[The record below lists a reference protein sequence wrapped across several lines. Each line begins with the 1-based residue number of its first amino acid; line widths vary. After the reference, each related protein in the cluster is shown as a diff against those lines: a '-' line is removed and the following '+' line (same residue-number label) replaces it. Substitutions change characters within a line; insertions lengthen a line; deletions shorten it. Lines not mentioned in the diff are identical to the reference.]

1 MVVLSCKNIH
11 KSYGIKVVLENVT
24 FNINEGDKIGLIGPN
39 GAGKSTLFNILTNK
53 SSYDSGDLYID
64 KSKNLGYLT
73 QHLSLN
79 SSNTIY
85 KEMYTVFKDLV
96 NLEKKL
102 GKLETL
108 MSEPYDSHNEEYHNK
123 LINDYTT
130 FSEIYKNRGGYT
142 YKAEINKTLKGLG
155 FSEEEYSTPIDVLS
169 GGKKT
174 RVALCKL
181 LLIKPDILL
190 LDEPT
195 NHLDL
200 ESITALNNGMSAF
213 EGTMM
218 FTSHDHEL
226 VSTVANRII
235 EITPN
240 GFIDKMMPYDD
251 YLQDAKIASLQE
263 ELYA

>member
-102 GKLETL
+102 A
-108 MSEPYDSHNEEYHNK
+108 YADSCN
-123 LINDYTT
+123 
-130 FSEIYKNRGGYT
+130 
-142 YKAEINKTLKGLG
+142 
-155 FSEEEYSTPIDVLS
+155 
-169 GGKKT
+169 
-174 RVALCKL
+174 
-181 LLIKPDILL
+181 
-190 LDEPT
+190 
-195 NHLDL
+195 
-200 ESITALNNGMSAF
+200 
-213 EGTMM
+213 
-218 FTSHDHEL
+218 
-226 VSTVANRII
+226 
-235 EITPN
+235 
-240 GFIDKMMPYDD
+240 
-251 YLQDAKIASLQE
+251 
-263 ELYA
+263 